1 MRVAND
7 VGLPLHSPAAAVVF
21 TTVLTM
27 GPLSRVDV
35 AERTGLSSAAVT
47 KAVRPLLDAG
57 YLEETPDQ
65 RVHVGRPAS
74 PLHVRSDAAFFV
86 GVKVTATEL
95 IGVVTDL
102 RARIRNVALAAA
114 APISKDKMA
123 RKTMNNK

>member
-1 MRVAND
+1 MRVASD

-86 GVKVTATEL
+86 GVKVTANEL

-102 RARIRNVALAAA
+102 RSRVRF
-114 APISKDKMA
+114 D
-123 RKTMNNK
+123 R